1 MPTSRAIV
9 KKVLRGLGV
18 VVLLVAVLYWGG
30 VNALLASPWAE
41 PLMNL
46 RPELAQLH
54 FSRAW
59 TLVPGKFEVRDFQLS
74 IQDRLVQI
82 EITAD
87 RVHGNLHPWTLMKG
101 RFFATQVE
109 ADGVTMRIRPR
120 MTKGHPLEKY
130 LAELPPIAG
139 FETAVRDVSSN
150 EVQQKDIRILTLE
163 FADLKVKHLRELWID
178 RMRYTGDADVTGG
191 MLYEPFLRL
200 RIDDGHFVDQ
210 NSKLVAVAPN
220 EVAIQNVDARVTL
233 AEMSLSAL
241 DFASLKGLVADV
253 KLSATADATF
263 LNSYLTN
270 VSGLSTLS
278 VSGAPGQLEVAVV
291 VDHGLLADGATLSY
305 RSKRVAVRLPLVEVS
320 GAAAVDGTTEDGRL
334 ALAVNI
340 SRAAVVQRDGERLVD
355 AGNFRLRAKS
365 SADLTLLA
373 DVDATLTLKGGHVRR
388 LTSLNQFI
396 PEGAGLHLLT
406 GSGLMDAHLQ
416 LDSVPPRA
424 SGGLE
429 LTASDVTLK
438 NRSATVTGKLVVHG
452 ELHSLNLASGAM
464 DLSGSTLSLE
474 GATLKAGKRS
484 WPHLWLRAV
493 ADPCLLTPNG
503 KLMWSARLA
512 LGASN
517 LAPLLAI
524 VSANAPLPAGLGLFA
539 DSANVKVEAT
549 LMVREDS
556 VELPRVVLTSQNVR
570 LEGALVLREV
580 SQEDPRLEP
589 WGSVLAHAGVFSA
602 GVEFDGPRV
611 SVVLGDLQ
619 RWSERRK
626 LTPTSGL
633 ER

>member
-1 MPTSRAIV
+1 
-9 KKVLRGLGV
+9 
-18 VVLLVAVLYWGG
+18 
-30 VNALLASPWAE
+30 
-41 PLMNL
+41 
-46 RPELAQLH
+46 
-54 FSRAW
+54 
-59 TLVPGKFEVRDFQLS
+59 
-74 IQDRLVQI
+74 
-82 EITAD
+82 
-87 RVHGNLHPWTLMKG
+87 
-101 RFFATQVE
+101 
-109 ADGVTMRIRPR
+109 

-191 MLYEPFLRL
+191 MLYER
-200 RIDDGHFVDQ
+200 
-210 NSKLVAVAPN
+210 
-220 EVAIQNVDARVTL
+220 
-233 AEMSLSAL
+233 
-241 DFASLKGLVADV
+241 
-253 KLSATADATF
+253 
-263 LNSYLTN
+263 
-270 VSGLSTLS
+270 
-278 VSGAPGQLEVAVV
+278 
-291 VDHGLLADGATLSY
+291 
-305 RSKRVAVRLPLVEVS
+305 
-320 GAAAVDGTTEDGRL
+320 
-334 ALAVNI
+334 
-340 SRAAVVQRDGERLVD
+340 
-355 AGNFRLRAKS
+355 
-365 SADLTLLA
+365 
-373 DVDATLTLKGGHVRR
+373 
-388 LTSLNQFI
+388 
-396 PEGAGLHLLT
+396 
-406 GSGLMDAHLQ
+406 
-416 LDSVPPRA
+416 
-424 SGGLE
+424 
-429 LTASDVTLK
+429 
-438 NRSATVTGKLVVHG
+438 
-452 ELHSLNLASGAM
+452 AM

-539 DSANVKVEAT
+539 DSANVKVEAS